1 MARDRC
7 LGSRSHVGLCVWA
20 MQKGQEHLSVK
31 WGRSWSACRC
41 TECSSWRHWSF
52 NSQNQGDNCLWSRES
67 ECKWTPGSPPSRHP
81 LCSTASTQCN
91 RFSLELRSTIQETA
105 TRNMMLHEIP
115 ELSPQQSKADNCV
128 WAYGCFRQTL
138 EDQRLGCS
146 SSPGISLGRLL
157 GEYIYFCLLAW
168 FFILFF
174 VVPCAQKQTI
184 YGIRKLWKNRFHLT
198 TQKHLCEIWWTLLD
212 LSENQEIFHGKCAES
227 TQEWR
232 I

>member
-1 MARDRC
+1 MEQGVRVQMDTWIIPKQTPS
-7 LGSRSHVGLCVWA
+7 LQH
-20 MQKGQEHLSVK
+20 
-31 WGRSWSACRC
+31 
-41 TECSSWRHWSF
+41 
-52 NSQNQGDNCLWSRES
+52 SQH
-67 ECKWTPGSPPSRHP
+67 K
-81 LCSTASTQCN
+81 CN
-91 RFSLELRSTIQETA
+91 RFSLELRSTLQETA

-128 WAYGCFRQTL
+128 WAYGSFRQTL
-138 EDQRLGCS
+138 EDQRVGCS

-184 YGIRKLWKNRFHLT
+184 YGIRKLWRNRFHLT
-198 TQKHLCEIWWTLLD
+198 TQKNLCEIWWTLLD
-212 LSENQEIFHGKCAES
+212 LSENQEIFHSKCAES

-232 I
+232 IQMSLIWLQLGEKMRHTDEEKRHYWWKIALEYHSNLLSNCRRLSRYLNWTKGYCHY